1 MFDIISAAIAPSMM
15 KCLIKHGD
23 IRFLANRM
31 QLMSVGRSSL
41 PFVVYIPSELEI
53 IHFNRQYQEA
63 MEVFYW
69 EVFGSIQRENE
80 AYRKLLL
87 SFLKEKKTD
96 VNKLLMFLLGY
107 GNIDV
112 VNLLIDSGFN
122 LNDTIN
128 NGHTPLYLACRNGH
142 YDTVKFLIDLRSQTL
157 NKYVD
162 TTIKDKQRWSVLHA
176 ACFKGHTLVVTFL
189 IDIGININ
197 ESSYG
202 DNTPLHVAC
211 SMGHYDTVKFLLDLN
226 GPTLNSCV
234 DPIITDEDG
243 WSALHTACSKGQI
256 EEVKLLVDIGLNV
269 NDTTHDGYTP
279 LFLACGHGHYDT
291 VKLT

>member
-1 MFDIISAAIAPSMM
+1 M
-15 KCLIKHGD
+15 
-23 IRFLANRM
+23 
-31 QLMSVGRSSL
+31 
-41 PFVVYIPSELEI
+41 
-53 IHFNRQYQEA
+53 
-63 MEVFYW
+63 
-69 EVFGSIQRENE
+69 
-80 AYRKLLL
+80 
-87 SFLKEKKTD
+87 
-96 VNKLLMFLLGY
+96 
-107 GNIDV
+107 
-112 VNLLIDSGFN
+112 
-122 LNDTIN
+122 
-128 NGHTPLYLACRNGH
+128 
-142 YDTVKFLIDLRSQTL
+142 
-157 NKYVD
+157 
-162 TTIKDKQRWSVLHA
+162 
-176 ACFKGHTLVVTFL
+176 